1 LDCTTCNH
9 YTTSAGKEATAG
21 HFLSKQWIAGIIRH
35 FLWRQ
40 AEQSAWIAQRA
51 IIIPQTITGDPEI
64 SLFPNR
70 LSSLHM

>member
-1 LDCTTCNH
+1 VCGGAFLLLFWGGGEK
-9 YTTSAGKEATAG
+9 AG
-21 HFLSKQWIAGIIRH
+21 
-35 FLWRQ
+35 
-40 AEQSAWIAQRA
+40 QSAWIAQRA